1 MWVAMWVKS
10 IKQLKRREVARVAA
24 AVVVFGGSTWAI
36 GHWLAPSSR
45 PRPAMP
51 QTAAN
56 LGAAPESVEESQ
68 AQASQVVHQ
77 TLVPGTV
84 PEATKSEK
92 DSDRIAATAQNAQ
105 NAQNKASA
113 PPSVALKLKSGIGIQ
128 REGRLRISNPTEYP
142 VRVALLP
149 QAPLPA
155 GAAPYEPPA
164 HWDFDPAEGYTT
176 GLLVGLPNQTR
187 LQVKSGDVLVAFAL
201 DGSRRYWGP
210 YVVGSTEIPNWEPK
224 GGEWRLI
231 LQP

>member
-1 MWVAMWVKS
+1 MWVKS

-24 AVVVFGGSTWAI
+24 AVVVFGGSAWAI
-36 GHWLAPSSR
+36 GHWLAPSR

-51 QTAAN
+51 QAAAN
-56 LGAAPESVEESQ
+56 LSAGSEAIVESQ
-68 AQASQVVHQ
+68 VQASQVAHQ
-77 TLVPGTV
+77 SLAPGAVP
-84 PEATKSEK
+84 ATISSEQ
-92 DSDRIAATAQNAQ
+92 DGGLIATAQN
-105 NAQNKASA
+105 KVSGT
-113 PPSVALKLKSGIGIQ
+113 PSVALKLKSGIGIH

-149 QAPLPA
+149 QAPSPA
-155 GAAPYEPPA
+155 GTAPYEPPA
-164 HWDFDPAEGYTT
+164 HWDFDPTEGYTT

-210 YVVGSTEIPNWEPK
+210 YVVGATEIPNWEPK
-224 GGEWRLI
+224 GGEWQLI

>member
-1 MWVAMWVKS
+1 MWVKS
-10 IKQLKRREVARVAA
+10 IKQLKRREVARVAT
-24 AVVVFGGSTWAI
+24 AVVVFGGSVWAI
-36 GHWLAPSSR
+36 GSWLDPSR

-51 QTAAN
+51 QVAAN
-56 LGAAPESVEESQ
+56 LGAGSASSEAISEAIVESQ
-68 AQASQVVHQ
+68 VQASQVAHQ
-77 TLVPGTV
+77 TLAPGAVLETIR
-84 PEATKSEK
+84 SEQ
-92 DSDRIAATAQNAQ
+92 DGDLAAS
-105 NAQNKASA
+105 QNKVSA
-113 PPSVALKLKSGIGIQ
+113 PPSVALKLKSGIGIH

-149 QAPLPA
+149 QAPSPA

-164 HWDFDPAEGYTT
+164 HWDFDPEEGYTT

-210 YVVGSTEIPNWEPK
+210 YVVGATEIPNWEPK
-224 GGEWRLI
+224 GREWQLI